1 MLTTSCY
8 SVTYLERLLE
18 LAWLDVTINFP
29 KKSCYLRTA
38 SRSSNGRKLAWIA
51 EWRYVGVHFVKSM
64 TLKCSLDAATDADS
78 LRVILR
84 SHT

>member
-29 KKSCYLRTA
+29 KNHVIYVLPVEVLMVVNLHGLL
-38 SRSSNGRKLAWIA
+38 NGA
-51 EWRYVGVHFVKSM
+51 
-64 TLKCSLDAATDADS
+64 TLEC
-78 LRVILR
+78 ILLNL
-84 SHT
+84 